1 MSTAS
6 VTAKLTKQY
15 EIMFESDLA
24 GGTQK
29 FAELDLAV
37 LADAGLV
44 AVDPTDG
51 ELRDRITALI
61 HDQTDLV
68 EVDAEDLAANIINAL
83 SESTA

>member
-15 EIMFESDLA
+15 EIMFEGDLG

-29 FAELDLAV
+29 FAESDLGLFAK
-37 LADAGLV
+37 AGLV
-44 AVDPTDG
+44 TVDPADG

-61 HDQTDLV
+61 HEQTDLV